1 MDIQAL
7 IKNLHPLEVK
17 VLLTYKTGEELT
29 SARLQADL
37 HYKEGHANQAFS
49 WLAGKNLVQ
58 VRRKEMHTYYELT
71 ELGFSFAKNGQPAE
85 RIFNFVREK
94 GAHSLPAIAAA
105 LKLENKDVGSAF
117 GALSKAG
124 VLAMDADKNAV
135 WTGKELPE
143 EVTLVSALIKKAASF
158 FSAAAAGA
166 GTADAGSAAEGSGL
180 LDQAN

>member
-85 RIFNFVREK
+85 RIFNFET
-94 GAHSLPAIAAA
+94 
-105 LKLENKDVGSAF
+105 LKKARRKFMNVFIKIRAF
-117 GALSKAG
+117 FRL
-124 VLAMDADKNAV
+124 
-135 WTGKELPE
+135 
-143 EVTLVSALIKKAASF
+143 ALICAIIERYILVEERLTLCK
-158 FSAAAAGA
+158 
-166 GTADAGSAAEGSGL
+166 
-180 LDQAN
+180 

>member
-49 WLAGKNLVQ
+49 WLAGKNLIQ

-71 ELGFSFAKNGQPAE
+71 EPQMPAAQP
-85 RIFNFVREK
+85 
-94 GAHSLPAIAAA
+94 
-105 LKLENKDVGSAF
+105 
-117 GALSKAG
+117 KARYF
-124 VLAMDADKNAV
+124 
-135 WTGKELPE
+135 W
-143 EVTLVSALIKKAASF
+143 IKQTYRKKKPP
-158 FSAAAAGA
+158 
-166 GTADAGSAAEGSGL
+166 L
-180 LDQAN
+180 